1 MVSTLIFVT
10 AFIDLKEDR
19 TQEKSAETR
28 CAHFRSLAATGI
40 PIYLFMSRCYQEM
53 YDRIV
58 GAPSNVSIEYA
69 ELEDLDTYK
78 DIARTNYELP
88 ANRTAHKDTA
98 NFMILMN
105 AKTEFIHMAMEKCA
119 SESNHFAWID
129 FSIFHVFKEVEKTS
143 AYLRALAIAPLKE
156 KESFLV
162 IPGCWFT
169 QAEPSFQKI
178 SWRFCGGFFIGDRES
193 LDAFYRSHRRL
204 FKTIVN
210 SYGLAWEV
218 NVWAWLES
226 AFQLSCTWVHA
237 DHDDSIVRVPLS
249 VFA

>member
-1 MVSTLIFVT
+1 MTIFVT

-19 TQEKSAETR
+19 SQEKSAETR
-28 CAHFRSLAATGI
+28 CAHFRNLAATGI

-53 YDRIV
+53 YNRIV
-58 GAPSNVSIEYA
+58 GAPENVTIEYA

-78 DIARTNYELP
+78 DIAGTDYGLP
-88 ANRTAHKDTA
+88 AKRTPHKDTA

-105 AKTEFIHMAMEKCA
+105 AKTEFMHMAMEVCDSK
-119 SESNHFAWID
+119 HFAWID

-143 AYLRALAIAPLKE
+143 AYLRALAEAPLKE

-162 IPGCWFT
+162 IPGCWHG
-169 QAEPSFQKI
+169 QAEPSFQHI
-178 SWRFCGGFFIGDRES
+178 SWRFCGGFFIGDRDS
-193 LDAFYRSHRRL
+193 LDAFYKSHRRL

-226 AFQLSCTWVHA
+226 CFQLSCTWVSA
-237 DHDDSIVRVPLS
+237 DHNDSIVRVPLS